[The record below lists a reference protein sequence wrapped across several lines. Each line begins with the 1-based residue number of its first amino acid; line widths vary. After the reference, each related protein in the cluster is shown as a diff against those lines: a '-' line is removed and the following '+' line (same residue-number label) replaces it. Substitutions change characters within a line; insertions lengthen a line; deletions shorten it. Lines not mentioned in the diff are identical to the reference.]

1 MARKR
6 SNDEENKSPSWLT
19 TYGDMMSLLLIFFI
33 FLFSFSNIDAQKFK
47 AMVASLQASLGVL
60 EGGRSMSSVPATG
73 GDEGQDLEQRTNEP
87 QDEFEALYEDM
98 QRYIQQN
105 NIAATVEM
113 TENKMEILLRFKD
126 NVLFE
131 SGKADIIPSA
141 LPVLNNIAGV
151 LKTYQE
157 QIGGVRIEGHTDN
170 VPIHT
175 VMFPSNWE
183 LSTARAVAVLRYF
196 VEQQHLPPEMLSAV
210 GYGEYHPV
218 ATNDTIEGRAK
229 NRRVDIVITRTWTPE
244 EINGS
249 INPQ

>member
-1 MARKR
+1 MARR
-6 SNDEENKSPSWLT
+6 RITEDENKSPSWLT
-19 TYGDMMSLLLIFFI
+19 TYGDMMSLLLIFFV

-60 EGGRSMSSVPATG
+60 EGGRSMSDLPAIG
-73 GDEGQDLEQRTNEP
+73 SSEGQDIAQRTNEP
-87 QDEFEALYEDM
+87 QDEFEALYEDI
-98 QRYIQQN
+98 QRYMQQN
-105 NIAATVEM
+105 NIAAVVELS
-113 TENKMEILLRFKD
+113 ESKMEILLRFKD

-131 SGKADIIPSA
+131 SGKADIIPDG
-141 LPVLNNIAGV
+141 LPVLNNIATV
-151 LKTYQE
+151 IKTYKD

-175 VMFPSNWE
+175 VLFPSNWE

-218 ATNDTIEGRAK
+218 ASNDTIEGRAK
-229 NRRVDIVITRTWTPE
+229 NRRVDVVITRLLDQNQS
-244 EINGS
+244 NGDL
-249 INPQ
+249 NP

>member
-1 MARKR
+1 MARR
-6 SNDEENKSPSWLT
+6 RITEDENKSPSWLT
-19 TYGDMMSLLLIFFI
+19 TYGDMMSLLLIFFV

-60 EGGRSMSSVPATG
+60 EGGRSMSDLPAIG
-73 GDEGQDLEQRTNEP
+73 SSEGQDIAQRTNEP
-87 QDEFEALYEDM
+87 QDEFEALYEDI
-98 QRYIQQN
+98 QRYMQQN
-105 NIAATVEM
+105 NIAAVVELS
-113 TENKMEILLRFKD
+113 ESKMEILLRFKD

-131 SGKADIIPSA
+131 SGKADIIPDG
-141 LPVLNNIAGV
+141 LPVLNNIATV
-151 LKTYQE
+151 IKTYKD

-175 VMFPSNWE
+175 VLFPSNWE

-218 ATNDTIEGRAK
+218 ASNDTIEGRAK
-229 NRRVDIVITRTWTPE
+229 NRRVDVVITRLVAQNQT
-244 EINGS
+244 NGD
-249 INPQ
+249 INP

>member
-6 SNDEENKSPSWLT
+6 GNDEENKSPSWLT

-60 EGGRSMSSVPATG
+60 DGGRSMSSAPATG
-73 GDEGQDLEQRTNEP
+73 GDEGQDLAQRTNEP

-105 NIAATVEM
+105 NISATVEM

-183 LSTARAVAVLRYF
+183 LSTARAVTVLRYF

-229 NRRVDIVITRTWTPE
+229 NRRVDIVITRTWVPE
-244 EINGS
+244 QINS
-249 INPQ
+249 NTNP

>member
-6 SNDEENKSPSWLT
+6 GNDEENKSPSWLT

-60 EGGRSMSSVPATG
+60 DGGRSMSSAPATG
-73 GDEGQDLEQRTNEP
+73 GDEGQDLAQRTNEP
-87 QDEFEALYEDM
+87 QDEFEALYEDIQM
-98 QRYIQQN
+98 YIQQN
-105 NIAATVEM
+105 NISATVAI

-151 LKTYQE
+151 LKTYQK

-183 LSTARAVAVLRYF
+183 LSTARAVTVLRYF

-229 NRRVDIVITRTWTPE
+229 NRRVDIVITRTWVPE
-244 EINGS
+244 QINS
-249 INPQ
+249 NTNP

>member
-6 SNDEENKSPSWLT
+6 GNDEGNKSPSWLT

-60 EGGRSMSSVPATG
+60 EGGRSMSSAPATG
-73 GDEGQDLEQRTNEP
+73 GDVGQDLEQRTNEP

-105 NIAATVEM
+105 NISATVEM

-183 LSTARAVAVLRYF
+183 LSTARAVTVLRYF
-196 VEQQHLPPEMLSAV
+196 VEQQRLPPEMLSAV

-229 NRRVDIVITRTWTPE
+229 NRRVDIVITRTWIPE
-244 EINGS
+244 EINS
-249 INPQ
+249 NINPQ